1 MNPNPTPRS
10 LIVLAIAAL
19 ILTTTGWAAAFITPD
34 TLVPE
39 TERAWPREFAD
50 GDLTFT
56 VYQPQVESWNG
67 RKLEARCAVSVQNKA
82 NPQPSYGVVWFE
94 ARSDVDKERRMVALS
109 DFKMTKSTFPAQAKT
124 GAGPA
129 DFLKTKLPETTREI
143 ALDRLETALAV
154 TQAESA
160 TRSVPLKNDPPKII
174 FSEKPAILVL
184 IDGTP
189 ALRDTQAQSIKRIIN
204 TRACILFDTS
214 SGTYYLF
221 VRNGW
226 LSATNING
234 PWAQSSNPPATLIPI
249 KDAAVAAHIVDT
261 YSDSDSATPTG
272 GATSYAPVVV
282 YVSTTPAEL
291 IELTGKPALQ
301 PISNTQLLQVTNTT
315 GDVFMNVANQNY
327 YVLVSGRW
335 FQSKSL
341 DGSWTFVPAD
351 KLPPDFAKIPE
362 NHPKGDVLVSVAGTE
377 QAKEAIIANTIPQT
391 AQVKRSEAKL
401 AVSYDGPPSFK
412 PIETTSMQYAANT
425 QTPVIQI
432 SPQAFYAVENGI
444 WFTAPSAAGPWTVAA
459 SVPPTIYTIPPSS
472 PVHYV
477 TYVQT
482 YAATPEV
489 VYVGYTPGYYGTC
502 VAAAGTV
509 VYGTG
514 YYYPPYVGTAWYGY
528 PYTYGCG
535 AAFGWGAATG
545 AAVGFGVGMAVG
557 ACCHPWWGPVGWNT
571 WHGYGYGAYGHYGNV
586 NFNNVNVYNHW
597 GNTVVNNHWGN
608 TNINNHVGNTN
619 INNHI
624 GNTNINNHVGNTNIN
639 NHVGN
644 TNISNRVGNNNVNN
658 RVGNNNINNRAGEN
672 NFNNRAGD
680 ANRNNLYSDHNG
692 NVYRQNGD
700 GSWDRNNNGNWQ
712 KHDGNDANRQGLNR
726 DAQARTTG
734 DQRSNNWQQSRGNGS
749 GGEGN
754 RGGEANR
761 GGQGGGSFGG
771 GNRGGEGGGSRGSGG
786 FRGGGGSRG
795 GGGGH
800 GGGGRR

>member
-1 MNPNPTPRS
+1 MITATLPRPLVALS
-10 LIVLAIAAL
+10 IAAML
-19 ILTTTGWAAAFITPD
+19 LASTGWATAFITPD
-34 TLVPE
+34 TPVRE
-39 TERAWPREFAD
+39 TERPWPREFAD
-50 GDLTFT
+50 GDLTLT
-56 VYQPQVESWNG
+56 VYQPQIEQWNG
-67 RKLEARCAVSVQNKA
+67 LKLEARCAVSVQNKA

-94 ARSDVDKERRMVALS
+94 ARSEVDKERRMVALS
-109 DFKMTKSTFPAQAKT
+109 DFKMTKSNFPAQATSDKSF
-124 GAGPA
+124 A
-129 DFLKTKLPETTREI
+129 DFLKTRLPDSTREVS
-143 ALDRLETALAV
+143 LDRLETALAV

-160 TRSVPLKNDPPKII
+160 TRSVPLKNDPPRII
-174 FSEKPAILVL
+174 FSDKPAILVL
-184 IDGTP
+184 IDGAP
-189 ALRDTQAQSIKRIIN
+189 ALRDTQTQTVKRIIN
-204 TRACILFDTS
+204 TRACLLFDTS
-214 SGTYYLF
+214 SGKYYLF
-221 VRNGW
+221 ARNNW
-226 LSATNING
+226 LSALNVNG
-234 PWAQSSNPPATLIPI
+234 PWSPSLSPPPALNSI
-249 KDAAVAAHIVDT
+249 KDAAASAHMVDL
-261 YSDSDSATPTG
+261 YSESDSPVG
-272 GATSYAPVVV
+272 GSTSFAPVVV

-291 IELTGKPALQ
+291 IELTGKPAFQ
-301 PISNTQLLQVTNTT
+301 PIDKTQLLQVTNTT
-315 GDVFMNVANQNY
+315 GDLFMNVANQQY

-362 NHPKGDVLVSVAGTE
+362 NHPKGDVLVSVAGTP
-377 QAKEAIIANTIPQT
+377 AAREAVIANSIPQT
-391 AQVKRSEAKL
+391 AEVKRSEAKL
-401 AVSYDGPPSFK
+401 SVSYDGAPAFR
-412 PIETTSMQYAANT
+412 PIEGTSMQYAANT

-444 WFTAPSAAGPWTVAA
+444 WFTAPSSAGPWAVAA

-535 AAFGWGAATG
+535 AAFGWGAVTG

-571 WHGYGYGAYGHYGNV
+571 WHGYGYAGYGHYGNV

-608 TNINNHVGNTN
+608 TNINNHIGNTN

-639 NHVGN
+639 N
-644 TNISNRVGNNNVNN
+644 RVGNNNINN

-672 NFNNRAGD
+672 NFNNRSGE
-680 ANRNNLYSDHNG
+680 ANRNNVYSDHNG

-700 GSWDRNNNGNWQ
+700 GSWDHNNNGNWQ
-712 KHDGNDANRQGLNR
+712 HHDGNDADRQGLNR
-726 DAQARTTG
+726 DSQARNSG
-734 DQRSNNWQQSRGNGS
+734 EQRSNNYQQNRANSG

-754 RGGEANR
+754 RADGGGANR
-761 GGQGGGSFGG
+761 SGNGGNFNRSGSGG
-771 GNRGGEGGGSRGSGG
+771 GNRAGGGSRGAGG
-786 FRGGGGSRG
+786 FRSGGGSRG
-795 GGGGH
+795 GGG
-800 GGGGRR
+800 RR